1 MNLIKSI
8 TWAVAG
14 LFVFVSALSAEEIKG
29 DKTAGKTDARRLAK
43 SGMDD
48 SGPTSTFFNI
58 NSWKI
63 QMEHQGFFQWNGTS
77 HGSAGNYP
85 KGMGSVIFAEG
96 ILWGVKASD
105 KYGVDATT
113 GEILTDG
120 SGSGLPR
127 VRVNGSMYNTG
138 LKAGKVLR
146 DANGRI
152 KSKDYSENYRDQ
164 QIWRVRKDWN
174 TGDLTVDAS
183 ILRDI
188 GVADVTDCLLYTS
201 PSPRDSR

>member
-1 MNLIKSI
+1 MNIKKSI

-77 HGSAGNYP
+77 RTVLP
-85 KGMGSVIFAEG
+85 V
-96 ILWGVKASD
+96 
-105 KYGVDATT
+105 TT
-113 GEILTDG
+113 Q
-120 SGSGLPR
+120 R
-127 VRVNGSMYNTG
+127 VWEVLFL
-138 LKAGKVLR
+138 LKVFCGA
-146 DANGRI
+146 
-152 KSKDYSENYRDQ
+152 
-164 QIWRVRKDWN
+164 
-174 TGDLTVDAS
+174 
-183 ILRDI
+183 
-188 GVADVTDCLLYTS
+188 
-201 PSPRDSR
+201 